1 VDTTKENSRLIMVL
15 EDIEETRDGIE
26 ELLKAGGYRVAPVRS
41 AEDAILKVK
50 QQQPDLMLVSLP
62 GPTDELIQVANQ
74 IRQDAG
80 LNEDVPIVIF
90 CIEEVATGEEVAIG
104 DNVYLT
110 RLDNFNQLRRFMH
123 RLLKE

>member
-1 VDTTKENSRLIMVL
+1 
-15 EDIEETRDGIE
+15 
-26 ELLKAGGYRVAPVRS
+26 
-41 AEDAILKVK
+41 
-50 QQQPDLMLVSLP
+50 MLVSLP